1 MRRETPF
8 LCTPLYESGMTKPH
22 PHQWRKYLID
32 DPFLKQKAYEDI
44 RISYSLKYKRLK
56 KKSLG

>member
-1 MRRETPF
+1 MRRETPL
-8 LCTPLYESGMTKPH
+8 LCTPLYAFWMTNPH

-32 DPFLKQKAYEDI
+32 DRFLKQKAYKDI